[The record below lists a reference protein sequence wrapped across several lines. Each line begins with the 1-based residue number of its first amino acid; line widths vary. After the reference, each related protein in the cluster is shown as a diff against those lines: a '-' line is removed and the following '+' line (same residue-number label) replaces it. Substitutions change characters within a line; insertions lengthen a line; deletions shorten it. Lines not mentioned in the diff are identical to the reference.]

1 MLPVSRTHAEVQIA
15 WVCLLTGRLSRRTL
29 DPGLS
34 GRRGRAACLELRRT
48 TPIRLGGAPE
58 GLRETRE
65 PPTSC
70 LRVATHCGLRAPL
83 GNAVPRALPGPCTPR
98 PTPATC
104 S

>member
-15 WVCLLTGRLSRRTL
+15 WVCLLTGRLSRRTI

-48 TPIRLGGAPE
+48 TPIGLGGAPE

-70 LRVATHCGLRAPL
+70 LRDATRGALRLLPARASRVSLRPPGAP
-83 GNAVPRALPGPCTPR
+83 R
-98 PTPATC
+98 
-104 S
+104 

>member
-48 TPIRLGGAPE
+48 TPIGLGGAPE
-58 GLRETRE
+58 RLRETRE
-65 PPTSC
+65 AATSC
-70 LRVATHCGLRAPL
+70 LRHAPL
-83 GNAVPRALPGPCTPR
+83 EALSAPCPGAPRESHCARRPPPGNPV
-98 PTPATC
+98 
-104 S
+104 